1 MEKTRAASIF
11 FGLFVVL
18 VGFSIFLINHPS
30 KRPEQPGGTG
40 PSLRRDAD
48 KPGGAADARPA
59 NPKPSAPA
67 GQEALAAVIVDDL
80 GNNLDAARALCAIG
94 RPVTAAILP
103 FATQTGETVAL
114 VSGCG
119 VEIMLHLP
127 LEALVPKEIAAG
139 RISSGMSPA
148 EVRAR
153 VNECLDQVPGC
164 RGVNNHEG
172 SRATEDSSLMPVIL
186 GVLKERRLYFIDSL
200 TTRDS
205 IAYDAARRVGV
216 PSAVR
221 RVFLDSDPTED
232 GVRRRLVDL
241 FRAARTHGRAVGIGH
256 ARRETLDA
264 LGRHLAMAAD
274 YGVKLVPA
282 SAIVD

>member
-1 MEKTRAASIF
+1 MEKTRAASILV
-11 FGLFVVL
+11 GLFVAL
-18 VGFSIFLINHPS
+18 AGLSLFLIDRS
-30 KRPEQPGGTG
+30 SGRPGRPG

-48 KPGGAADARPA
+48 KPAGPAVAAPA

-67 GQEALAAVIVDDL
+67 GAQALAAVIVDDL
-80 GNNLDAARALCAIG
+80 GNNLDAVRALCAIG

-103 FATQTGETVAL
+103 FASQTGETAAL
-114 VSGCG
+114 AAGCG

-127 LEALVPKEIAAG
+127 LEAFVPKEIAAG
-139 RISSGMSPA
+139 RISSGMSAA

-153 VNECLDQVPGC
+153 VNECVDQVPGC

-172 SRATEDSSLMPVIL
+172 SRTTEDAALMPVIL
-186 GVLKERRLYFIDSL
+186 DVLKERRLYFIDSL

-205 IAYDAARRVGV
+205 IAYDTARRMGV

-221 RVFLDSDPTED
+221 RVFLDSDPSEE
-232 GVRRRLVDL
+232 GVRRQLVEL

-264 LGRHLAMAAD
+264 LGRHLGMAAD